1 MKLSLRNRRQRVH
14 LLLAVCTL
22 SIYAWL
28 DPKLDL
34 LFLNFVHNHSSSVRS
49 HASKSNPT
57 SNQLLHVTPIP
68 SLILRTFKTKDKHQI
83 IEAAKNGSDD
93 AKLRWSWYETWDNI
107 IFDDE
112 DSDRFVRGSFS
123 NAVQKAYFRLPR
135 IVQRSDFVR
144 YLMLYE
150 FGGVYTDMDTVCF
163 TAIDQWTRRY
173 ANVSAIL
180 GIEVFGAIHG
190 KDQIA
195 QWTMALS
202 PKHEFLEMMIRRLT
216 ERILSSSMDVLTNV
230 DAIVGLTGPA
240 FWSESF
246 WLYMDQKGI
255 DSSRFQTLDR
265 GYRKIDGVLL
275 LGRVYFRHPGIF
287 SKHRGTGELKSGWK
301 NEKNIPKLS
310 SGPPGLAVDDGV
322 SAVKKKLVSDGQ
334 IPKRIFL
341 RGDTGTSKCA
351 AANPDHLFL
360 QFDHWDMK
368 RFVRG
373 SFGGH
378 VWRAF
383 SKLDGYPLQQRYGQ
397 LLLLYYFGGFWLS
410 NSHCES
416 SVESFFS
423 ADQNASCLLG
433 IQDSSEIIISATPKH
448 AFTEKLVTDLTNSIL
463 NFQIA
468 ADATTHR
475 SLLETGLIA
484 DLVRGHIG
492 DLQAIMNCLRIV
504 RKLVSSRRAPYIFL
518 VTLACVL
525 IGLVHS
531 VYLDLLLLNFVHN
544 HFGATRHSDSVSH
557 IGIGSDGGTLAHAIP
572 SLILR
577 TFKTSERTTIIEAAR
592 NGSDDATMRWKWFK
606 TWDNLNPN
614 HVQIIFDDND
624 SDRFVRGAFSESV
637 AAAYFKLP
645 RVVQRSDFAR
655 YLMLYEFGG
664 VYTDMD
670 TECWVPIDKWTY
682 GHPSVSAILGI
693 EVFGQ
698 IDGLD
703 QAAQWTMA
711 VAPKHPF
718 LERLIRNL
726 SKRIL
731 SSSDEMLISVDEV
744 VEVTGPVFWSKTL
757 WDHLSGMEFD
767 IKSLQGIDRSYK
779 ILGDF
784 MLLGRIHFYRPG
796 IFSRH
801 RGTGEMKNGWKNQKK
816 PELLNTTLDVPIP
829 NNVNPASIMAEHSI
843 PFRIMRPV
851 RTNSRKEVRHL
862 LLERYP
868 SQNGYTWFESWETI
882 NRDHLQMLFSDDDLD
897 RFVKGFFSKR
907 ISAAY
912 FKLPLAVRFE
922 FGKYLMLYIFG
933 GLYVGTGVECLQPID
948 GFVAD
953 VDLILALHG
962 EGGSFTDGFF
972 AASRKNPF
980 VLHLIND
987 ITKKIEASDKS
998 SDGHFSTL
1006 AGADAIQKAVSDYFK
1021 VSADTLKMAHTDGN
1035 VTLGRTMFFDLAGS
1049 KLFAVH
1055 DKKL

>member
-1 MKLSLRNRRQRVH
+1 
-14 LLLAVCTL
+14 
-22 SIYAWL
+22 
-28 DPKLDL
+28 
-34 LFLNFVHNHSSSVRS
+34 
-49 HASKSNPT
+49 
-57 SNQLLHVTPIP
+57 
-68 SLILRTFKTKDKHQI
+68 
-83 IEAAKNGSDD
+83 
-93 AKLRWSWYETWDNI
+93 
-107 IFDDE
+107 
-112 DSDRFVRGSFS
+112 
-123 NAVQKAYFRLPR
+123 
-135 IVQRSDFVR
+135 
-144 YLMLYE
+144 
-150 FGGVYTDMDTVCF
+150 
-163 TAIDQWTRRY
+163 
-173 ANVSAIL
+173 
-180 GIEVFGAIHG
+180 
-190 KDQIA
+190 
-195 QWTMALS
+195 
-202 PKHEFLEMMIRRLT
+202 
-216 ERILSSSMDVLTNV
+216 
-230 DAIVGLTGPA
+230 
-240 FWSESF
+240 
-246 WLYMDQKGI
+246 
-255 DSSRFQTLDR
+255 
-265 GYRKIDGVLL
+265 
-275 LGRVYFRHPGIF
+275 
-287 SKHRGTGELKSGWK
+287 
-301 NEKNIPKLS
+301 
-310 SGPPGLAVDDGV
+310 
-322 SAVKKKLVSDGQ
+322 
-334 IPKRIFL
+334 
-341 RGDTGTSKCA
+341 
-351 AANPDHLFL
+351 
-360 QFDHWDMK
+360 
-368 RFVRG
+368 
-373 SFGGH
+373 
-378 VWRAF
+378 
-383 SKLDGYPLQQRYGQ
+383 
-397 LLLLYYFGGFWLS
+397 
-410 NSHCES
+410 
-416 SVESFFS
+416 
-423 ADQNASCLLG
+423 
-433 IQDSSEIIISATPKH
+433 
-448 AFTEKLVTDLTNSIL
+448 
-463 NFQIA
+463 
-468 ADATTHR
+468 
-475 SLLETGLIA
+475 
-484 DLVRGHIG
+484 
-492 DLQAIMNCLRIV
+492 MNCLRIV

-718 LERLIRNL
+718 LEQLIRNL

-731 SSSDEMLISVDEV
+731 SSSDEMLINVDEV

-851 RTNSRKEVRHL
+851 RTNSRNEVRHL

-868 SQNGYTWFESWETI
+868 SQNGYAWFESWETI

-953 VDLILALHG
+953 VDLILALQG

-987 ITKKIEASDKS
+987 ITKKIEASDKL

-1006 AGADAIQKAVSDYFK
+1006 AGANAIRKAVSDYFK